1 MSIHTCSLFYI
12 SLCFGEGRLGWVFS
26 GNSFPLHVDSDWTD
40 YTDHD
45 IMDYRGS
52 MLSYVANVFNE
63 LKYAVVPWSI
73 SLDITGL
80 LSLHVS
86 PI

>member
-1 MSIHTCSLFYI
+1 
-12 SLCFGEGRLGWVFS
+12 
-26 GNSFPLHVDSDWTD
+26 
-40 YTDHD
+40 
-45 IMDYRGS
+45 MDYKGS

-63 LKYAVVPWSI
+63 LKYAAVPWSI

-80 LSLHVS
+80 LLLHVS